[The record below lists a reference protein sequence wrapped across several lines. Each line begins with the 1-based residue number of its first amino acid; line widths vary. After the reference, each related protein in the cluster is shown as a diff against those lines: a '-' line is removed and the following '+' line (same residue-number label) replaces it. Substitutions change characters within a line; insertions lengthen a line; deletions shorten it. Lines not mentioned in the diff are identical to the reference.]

1 MKVRTMIAR
10 DTWASR
16 RPHAITSRGFTLI
29 EVMITVV
36 IVAILAAVAYP
47 SYTEYVARGHRTQL
61 KTQMQA
67 AQHWME
73 RRYSERYFYGNAAN
87 TNDAPAAFAD
97 QLFATSPPAGEGAA
111 RYSLSVTINGTGQ
124 GYVITAERVDT
135 GTMANDQC
143 GDPTVDNL
151 GVKGVVEDSLN
162 DGRYK
167 GNVAD
172 AIANCWR

>member
-1 MKVRTMIAR
+1 MTAQPMPVCGRSGP
-10 DTWASR
+10 SR
-16 RPHAITSRGFTLI
+16 SHTFPARGFTLI

-67 AQHWME
+67 AQQWME
-73 RRYSERYFYGNAAN
+73 RRYSERYFYGDAAAS
-87 TNDAPAAFAD
+87 NDAPAAFAN
-97 QLFATSPPAGEGAA
+97 QSFATSPPAGEGTA
-111 RYSLSVTINGTGQ
+111 RYSLGVALANGGQ
-124 GYVITAERVDT
+124 SYVITAERVDS
-135 GTMANDQC
+135 GTMANDPC
-143 GDPTVDNL
+143 GNPTVNNL

-167 GNVAD
+167 GKVAD
-172 AIANCWR
+172 AVANCWR